1 MGVFDLDLMIVG
13 DILILGEDTAEDEA
27 EDGTDGINM
36 WGDERW
42 LLYKRIIRKK
52 EEKEW
57 KKKKKRKI
65 IKRIIEKK
73 MRRNRKKKR
82 K

>member
-57 KKKKKRKI
+57 KKRKI
-65 IKRIIEKK
+65 IKKYREKDDGK
-73 MRRNRKKKR
+73 
-82 K
+82 